1 MRTGA
6 QSAQLSV
13 IAKSSLRHRL
23 GCPLSKNNQDSSRTD
38 ESVHGSFPRRFLLVK
53 SVRRVIVCS
62 SFYFLSRWLLRLKN
76 HHFAILKR
84 PISVIIAGIGQR
96 TRNANFALP
105 VDNRYTGK
113 LTAWSPC
120 QELPAANEARIIV
133 PQSSLEACSA
143 GTEGGYRNWAVK
155 SYPCIFA
162 VSKPSGERITKPT
175 TR

>member
-1 MRTGA
+1 MITAFLGKWIRWVSSNFRISSRKVSFTDPTMRTGA

-62 SFYFLSRWLLRLKN
+62 SFYFLTRWLLRLKN

-84 PISVIIAGIGQR
+84 PISVIIAGIRQR
-96 TRNANFALP
+96 TRNANSALP
-105 VDNRYTGK
+105 VDDRCTGK
-113 LTAWSPC
+113 LAAWYPTA
-120 QELPAANEARIIV
+120 
-133 PQSSLEACSA
+133 
-143 GTEGGYRNWAVK
+143 RN
-155 SYPCIFA
+155 YPLTMR
-162 VSKPSGERITKPT
+162 PG
-175 TR
+175 

>member
-23 GCPLSKNNQDSSRTD
+23 GGSLSKNNQDSSRTD
-38 ESVHGSFPRRFLLVK
+38 ESVHGSFPQRFLLVK

-62 SFYFLSRWLLRLKN
+62 SFYFLTRWLLRLKN

-113 LTAWSPC
+113 LTAWSH
-120 QELPAANEARIIV
+120 L
-133 PQSSLEACSA
+133 
-143 GTEGGYRNWAVK
+143 
-155 SYPCIFA
+155 
-162 VSKPSGERITKPT
+162 SGT
-175 TR
+175 TRCQWGPDNCSPVQLGSMLGWDGRWLP